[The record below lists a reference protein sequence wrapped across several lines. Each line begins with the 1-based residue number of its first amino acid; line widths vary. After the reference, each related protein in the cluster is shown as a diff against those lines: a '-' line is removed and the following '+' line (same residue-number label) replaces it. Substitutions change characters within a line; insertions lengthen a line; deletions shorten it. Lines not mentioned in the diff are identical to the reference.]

1 MIVPRLGSLNCLGL
15 CRAPSLLSDVYKIRN
30 LMKIQ
35 ETIDAF
41 DAVMIQARVFIEGR
55 KSEPL

>member
-15 CRAPSLLSDVYKIRN
+15 SRAPSLLSDVYKIRN
-30 LMKIQ
+30 LMKIR
-35 ETIDAF
+35 EEIDAF